1 MDSVVKA
8 EGLGKNFGSIT
19 AVDSVSFELAKG
31 EIFGF
36 LGPNGAG
43 KTTTIRMLAGMIAPS
58 SGHAEVKGIN
68 VGKNVE
74 RLHEVIGLLTESP
87 GFYER
92 FSAERN
98 LRYFAG
104 CYHGIDVSGQV
115 EKYLRATGL
124 WERRSDKV
132 ASFSKGMKQKLAIAR
147 SLLHEPEVIFF
158 DEPTAGLDPEAAQY
172 IRELMVELK
181 DQGRTIFLSTHNL
194 TEAESL
200 CDRIAVIKTR
210 IIAFDTPSNLRKR
223 LFSREVIIEM
233 DSISEN
239 IINDIKKLGF
249 INSIKTEDRK
259 LILDMEDVEN
269 NRPIVI
275 KSIVESGGMIQKV
288 YEKEHSLEEV
298 YLSLVNT

>member
-104 CYHGIDVSGQV
+104 FYHGIDVSGQV

-259 LILDMEDVEN
+259 LILDIEDVEN

>member
-104 CYHGIDVSGQV
+104 FYHGIDVSGQV